1 MYFQLISLLLF
12 LTVAGTGNGQA
23 INGCPSF
30 GCNPMGTF
38 SYKLT
43 VPMNASV
50 GWKSDFFIGPL
61 PEGLGCVG
69 NSNNLVCQFNSP
81 RDVGYVSIDVL
92 TGKLQWK
99 DAVLRFPTLPIMD
112 IYGDII
118 GSDGNNLVKYETN
131 GQLDKPIIHLGS
143 YIHPIYSLM
152 VTDNNMVLIVSQNG
166 GIYSY
171 QTNGIPDA
179 AIWLNGTVERS
190 NGTFIPVSQPII
202 AHNRV
207 YILTQFKPDDP
218 TSAKPSVL
226 GMQRLYAIDC
236 FDRMID
242 RLHITWFMNFEKE
255 VPFERD
261 FIELQKT
268 NGHVSFF
275 QKENDNKQ
283 KGLDSETLKFIPRR
297 LYKRQASQPTTAK
310 SFVMYQSEQ
319 SMVYVYLSPPEAD
332 SNALPMLWGMKDAG
346 DNSNLLFK
354 VPLLLSSLATY
365 RSNSDNHKQGQTN
378 LKERSDKMAL
388 DGGHASET
396 PLWGVDGNGE
406 SVVKLSPESGSILKS
421 INMST
426 LLKTPAK
433 AVSNIMVARDSDA
446 GSDILITGVTVS
458 SKKDT
463 KFLELCRQSNT
474 STDNTNYVIAFNE
487 NDLLWMVATPN
498 NTQVIGQ
505 IAGIPKP
512 NPFGEPKAQ
521 DDSRDELAVFAG
533 TSEFSL
539 VFSIH

>member
-1 MYFQLISLLLF
+1 
-12 LTVAGTGNGQA
+12 
-23 INGCPSF
+23 
-30 GCNPMGTF
+30 
-38 SYKLT
+38 
-43 VPMNASV
+43 
-50 GWKSDFFIGPL
+50 
-61 PEGLGCVG
+61 
-69 NSNNLVCQFNSP
+69 
-81 RDVGYVSIDVL
+81 
-92 TGKLQWK
+92 
-99 DAVLRFPTLPIMD
+99 
-112 IYGDII
+112 
-118 GSDGNNLVKYETN
+118 
-131 GQLDKPIIHLGS
+131 
-143 YIHPIYSLM
+143 
-152 VTDNNMVLIVSQNG
+152 
-166 GIYSY
+166 
-171 QTNGIPDA
+171 
-179 AIWLNGTVERS
+179 
-190 NGTFIPVSQPII
+190 
-202 AHNRV
+202 
-207 YILTQFKPDDP
+207 
-218 TSAKPSVL
+218 
-226 GMQRLYAIDC
+226 MQRLYAIDC

-255 VPFERD
+255 VPSERD

-283 KGLDSETLKFIPRR
+283 KGLGSETLKFIPRR

-378 LKERSDKMAL
+378 LKGRTDKMAL

-458 SKKDT
+458 SKKDI